1 MPFGFQAAT
10 KNIATAEQNFEAF
23 VSGQFMAITFPTGSP
38 EPALVTYSPRYARA
52 FAPAAP
58 RHLA

>member
-23 VSGQFMAITFPTGSP
+23 VSGQFMAITFPLA
-38 EPALVTYSPRYARA
+38 ALNPRW
-52 FAPAAP
+52 
-58 RHLA
+58 